1 MAESLAVALTPKVSV
16 PRTAIS
22 LSPACVSSTRFLLPR
37 WKREATLSAEQAQ
50 ASPAHTCTLVSGADF
65 SQENKNHLYTMAAP
79 TINYAKVAAMAP
91 QPAPMQQH
99 QMQQQQMP
107 PRQPGQ
113 QGGDWKASAQ
123 IPAKDNRLKTTVRSP
138 TLFCLAPS
146 CSVKCCFCSN
156 VAPDSCMDLSLAGC
170 HSNQGEQF

>member
-1 MAESLAVALTPKVSV
+1 
-16 PRTAIS
+16 
-22 LSPACVSSTRFLLPR
+22 
-37 WKREATLSAEQAQ
+37 
-50 ASPAHTCTLVSGADF
+50 
-65 SQENKNHLYTMAAP
+65 MAAP

-91 QPAPMQQH
+91 QPVPMQQH

-138 TLFCLAPS
+138 ALFLS
-146 CSVKCCFCSN
+146 CAFLKRTVLPFQRCST
-156 VAPDSCMDLSLAGC
+156 
-170 HSNQGEQF
+170 